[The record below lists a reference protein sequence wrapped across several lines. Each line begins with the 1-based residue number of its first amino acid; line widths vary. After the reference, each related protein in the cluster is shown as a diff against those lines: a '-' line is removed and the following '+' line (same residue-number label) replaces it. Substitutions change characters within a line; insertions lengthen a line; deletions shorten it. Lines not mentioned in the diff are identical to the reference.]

1 MSTRGTELHVRR
13 EMRYLVA
20 GAEAITDI
28 THSMS
33 GATAEVSRRLN
44 ALSSGMDDLMD
55 SVADGK
61 ARSQFLM
68 STLLRTQADV
78 LVTLRAPAGTA
89 AAELQER
96 ATSAARRQLWD
107 EAVSDY
113 ALSIEKSWDQPG
125 AHLGH
130 GLATLGKASERRRS
144 NTLLLTAAD
153 SFEKAYRYA
162 RVTEP
167 ALAVCGMQY
176 AVVIRE
182 EAGQKDQA
190 DALLKDGVAKLPSSP
205 ELAFSAGLRFRD
217 DGLLARA
224 VLLDPSLAID
234 PAWQSLPFALSVVFD
249 LQDRQRACITRVA
262 AALTDARSYG
272 PVAEVGDAARV
283 RNCTDGY
290 LALQNLAGVLDAA
303 QPIVAAITDAER
315 GHREAA
321 AEEAAA
327 ITTKEQKIRDIR
339 NRRKPWVSAGIGGF
353 LTLCAAINLLRP
365 GGARSDDSLLSLPAL
380 YLLGAVLIGTVIPA
394 GILYYRREDT
404 KLLREE
410 ISGHATREAEHER
423 ADDLLTRR
431 LEVLDDVEQAR
442 SDVEEL
448 LKRSPEAYPI
458 HSDVTAPVLPA
469 KVPEGLPSS

>member
-1 MSTRGTELHVRR
+1 
-13 EMRYLVA
+13 MRYLVA
-20 GAEAITDI
+20 GADAITDI

-78 LVTLRAPAGTA
+78 LVGLRAPAGTA

-113 ALSIEKSWDQPG
+113 ELSIEKSWDQPG

-130 GLATLGKASERRRS
+130 GLAILGKASERRRS

-190 DALLKDGVAKLPSSP
+190 DALLKDGVAKLPASP

-262 AALTDARSYG
+262 TALTDASSYG
-272 PVAEVGDAARV
+272 PVAEVSDATRV

-315 GHREAA
+315 GHQEAA
-321 AEEAAA
+321 AEEADA
-327 ITTKEQKIRDIR
+327 ITAKEQKIRDIR
-339 NRRKPWVSAGIGGF
+339 NRRKPWVSAGVGGF

-365 GGARSDDSLLSLPAL
+365 GGIMADDGSLLSLPAL
-380 YLLGAVLIGTVIPA
+380 YLLAAVLIGTVIPA

-404 KLLREE
+404 RLLRDE
-410 ISGHATREAEHER
+410 IAAHATREAEHER

-431 LEVLDDVEQAR
+431 LEVLADVEQVR
-442 SDVEEL
+442 SDVDEL
-448 LKRSPEAYPI
+448 LKRSPEAYPV
-458 HSDVTAPVLPA
+458 HCDATAPVLPVN
-469 KVPEGLPSS
+469 VPEGLPSS